1 MTFHQE
7 IGAPNPNRS
16 DQFRLKALL
25 SERRSGIDR
34 PKVED
39 GLGKIGHTGVLT
51 RRKRS

>member
-34 PKVED
+34 AKVEE
-39 GLGKIGHTGVLT
+39 
-51 RRKRS
+51 